1 MTGAPRVTSF
11 TFIHAADLHLGSPLA
26 GLALKDADIARRF
39 AAAGRRAFEDLVTRA
54 IEIGAA
60 FLVVAGDVYDG
71 DWTDNTIGLFFAR
84 QVARLDRAGIP
95 VVLVRGNHDAESV
108 ITRSITL
115 PSCVRT
121 FPTQRA
127 DTHRLDHLRVA
138 LHGRSFPNRAVEE
151 NYALAYPAA
160 VPGWFNIGVLHT
172 SCTGHAAHATYAP
185 CSVADLAGR
194 GYDYWALGHVH
205 DYAELARD
213 PWIVFP
219 GNLQGR
225 SVRECGEKGAVA
237 VEVADGRVSAVRR
250 LIVDHARFASLP
262 VDLAGAGSE
271 REALDRVEAALRP
284 LAEAAEG
291 RLLAVRVSLTGQT
304 PLHDRLAADRESL
317 TAEIQ
322 AAAHRVHEDVWLER
336 LRIETA
342 RPRAPA
348 AAERAP
354 GPGLDPA
361 ELLAAIDRDPEFR
374 ARARAALAEIT
385 ARMPSGMQAGGPGG
399 PQGDEALADELDA
412 LCAEAE
418 AVILGR
424 LHGRTC

>member
-1 MTGAPRVTSF
+1 MNNF

-39 AAAGRRAFEDLVTRA
+39 ASAGRRAFEDLVSQA

-60 FLVVAGDVYDG
+60 FLIVAGDVYDG
-71 DWTDNTIGLFFAR
+71 DWADNTIGLFFAR

-95 VVLVRGNHDAESV
+95 VILVRGNHDAESV
-108 ITRSITL
+108 ITKAITL
-115 PSCVRT
+115 PASVRT
-121 FPTQRA
+121 YPTTRA
-127 DTHRLDHLRVA
+127 DTHRFEHLRVA

-151 NYALAYPAA
+151 NYALSYPEA

-185 CSVADLAGR
+185 CSIADLQGR

-205 DYAELARD
+205 DYAELCRD
-213 PWIVFP
+213 PWVVFP

-225 SVRECGEKGAVA
+225 SIRECGAKGAVA
-237 VEVADGRVSAVRR
+237 VEVADGRVRSLRR
-250 LIVDHARFASLP
+250 LIVDHARFHQLA
-262 VDLAGAGSE
+262 VDLAGAADE
-271 REALDRVEAALRP
+271 REALQAVEAAFRALA
-284 LAEAAEG
+284 AEAQG
-291 RLLAVRVSLTGQT
+291 RLLAVRVRLHGES
-304 PLHDRLAADRESL
+304 PAHDRLAADREGL

-322 AAAHRVHEDVWLER
+322 AAAQRVHEDIWLER
-336 LRIETA
+336 LKIETR
-342 RPRAPA
+342 RPRLPERADPFGAPA
-348 AAERAP
+348 I
-354 GPGLDPA
+354 DPA
-361 ELLAAIDRDPEFR
+361 TLLASLDHDPEFR
-374 ARARAALAEIT
+374 ARARAALAEIG
-385 ARMPSGMQAGGPGG
+385 ARMPGGLAREEG
-399 PQGDEALADELDA
+399 ELADELDA